1 MPQEDFGEDFHPPV
15 EAETSN
21 PLVAQEGIE
30 LDVLPSAEVEG
41 LGVSSATPGTLHL
54 L

>member
-1 MPQEDFGEDFHPPV
+1 MPQEDFREDFHPPV

-21 PLVAQEGIE
+21 PLVAQEGVE

-41 LGVSSATPGTLHL
+41 LGEPSLAGGKL
-54 L
+54 